1 MAAAAAAAAYNVHG
15 SKGVYCGG
23 QWVDIEDCAEW
34 LGGEGGASKAERNRK
49 RRAKVDGSFDVIVVG
64 AGCVGG
70 AIARELAR
78 YKLSVLLLERDDDVT
93 QGATKGN
100 SGIVHAGV
108 GVCWGSPAAVKCTGL
123 CCTGLD

>member
-1 MAAAAAAAAYNVHG
+1 MSAYNVHG

-49 RRAKVDGSFDVIVVG
+49 RRAHVDEIFDVIVVG

-70 AIARELAR
+70 AIARELSR

-108 GVCWGSPAAVKCTGL
+108 RGFSFFPSLWFL
-123 CCTGLD
+123 LH